1 MHGFLLVTALLTI
14 GLLVYG
20 LYRLNHRVINLEE
33 KKRQMIAKKSA
44 ENKVV
49 LSKPAEVGENI
60 FHDLEGEA
68 LFYAIAGEYAKDLE
82 FSDDA
87 RKRYELV
94 LRKHILEV
102 LEKAK
107 DGERSLESE
116 IVIRTLRGPVRS
128 WLPEDVIGSL
138 LVQGGLLAK
147 NPNDKRSSDSIRATI
162 DELYRQLG
170 YESPEDLLSLED
182 DVYTPVDDA
191 RKNEETA
198 ERRPGADG
206 FM

>member
-1 MHGFLLVTALLTI
+1 MHDFLLIIALLTI
-14 GLLVYG
+14 ALLVFG
-20 LYRLNHRVINLEE
+20 LYQLDQRVMGLEG
-33 KKRQMIAKKSA
+33 KKRQMIAEKAA
-44 ENKVV
+44 EDMASPPEPKRVTDD
-49 LSKPAEVGENI
+49 I
-60 FHDLEGEA
+60 FYGLEGET
-68 LFYAIAGEYAKDLE
+68 LFHAMTGEQTQGLE

-107 DGERSLESE
+107 DGERAVESDA
-116 IVIRTLRGPVRS
+116 IIRTLRGPVRS
-128 WLPEDVIGSL
+128 WLPEEVMGSL

-147 NPNDKRSSDSIRATI
+147 KPNDKRSINSLQSTI
-162 DELYRQLG
+162 DELYLNLG
-170 YESPEDLLSLED
+170 YETSADLLSL
-182 DVYTPVDDA
+182 DDA
-191 RKNEETA
+191 YALTDVTDTDEEKI

>member
-1 MHGFLLVTALLTI
+1 MHDFLLIIALLTI
-14 GLLVYG
+14 ALLVFG
-20 LYRLNHRVINLEE
+20 LYQLDQRVMGLEG
-33 KKRQMIAKKSA
+33 KKRQMIAEKAA
-44 ENKVV
+44 EDMASPPEPKRVIDD
-49 LSKPAEVGENI
+49 I
-60 FHDLEGEA
+60 FYGLEGET
-68 LFYAIAGEYAKDLE
+68 LFHAMTGEQTQGLE

-107 DGERSLESE
+107 DGERAVESDA
-116 IVIRTLRGPVRS
+116 IIRTLRGPVRS
-128 WLPEDVIGSL
+128 WLPEEVMGSL

-147 NPNDKRSSDSIRATI
+147 KPNDKRSINSLQSTI
-162 DELYRQLG
+162 DELYLNLG
-170 YESPEDLLSLED
+170 YESSADLLSL
-182 DVYTPVDDA
+182 DDA
-191 RKNEETA
+191 YALTDVTDTDEEKI